1 MFSVEYYNHVVIIT
15 AYNIRRLNFIY
26 IEKLRKL
33 ILQSIK
39 KSCNKVIINMIGV
52 RLIEAGAIETLKLL
66 SGIATNIGIE
76 LILINVDDELQNQIV
91 KNDDQK
97 QIQISTLEE
106 IRELSS
112 FTG

>member
-1 MFSVEYYNHVVIIT
+1 MFSVEYFNRVVIIT
-15 AYNIRRLNFIY
+15 AYNIRRINFMY

-52 RLIEAGAIETLKLL
+52 RLIDPGAIETLKLL
-66 SGIATNIGIE
+66 SGIATNIGIK
-76 LILINVDDELQNQIV
+76 LILVNVDSELQDQIA
-91 KNDDQK
+91 KSDDQN